1 MNLLLLIAFV
11 EWAWAF
17 SSRST
22 PAHNQT
28 IEASHDALVINRPGY
43 DLDGTSRWPLTTN

>member
-17 SSRST
+17 SSQST
-22 PAHNQT
+22 PAYNQT
-28 IEASHDALVINRPGY
+28 IEASQDALVIDRPRY
-43 DLDGTSRWPLTTN
+43 RILTELVDGR